1 MAMRH
6 YYTCKLH
13 SILYSN
19 DQMKIYCQ
27 LPRYVANSIKC
38 PHSCTENLVHSM
50 MLCILKKS
58 RKKCRPLAELPH
70 AQSSLNASPQSSQ
83 QRSEERIPRLSR
95 RDGTPYPGVQG
106 IRETPKRRQRT
117 TANTRRT

>member
-1 MAMRH
+1 MTRSSASYRETM
-6 YYTCKLH
+6 
-13 SILYSN
+13 ILLVLAWLVGR
-19 DQMKIYCQ
+19 K
-27 LPRYVANSIKC
+27 VASLSMEPNLNSSFDTASPI
-38 PHSCTENLVHSM
+38 VQ
-50 MLCILKKS
+50 LCILKKS